1 MTQMPELGE
10 EKWPEIRKIKAS
22 RNTGWEYFGNLVKL
36 VLREVGEEKTCQILA
51 SFMAENAERYV
62 KSGME
67 GFGIEGND
75 AWALA
80 NYFKLSTGDIIGYK
94 TELVKESPEKVI
106 YHLYPPC
113 LWFPELDIPSSLC
126 ERGFM
131 NFERTAAQL
140 INPRIK
146 VTPTRIMTAGDT
158 CCEVVL
164 EEMS

>member
-1 MTQMPELGE
+1 MTQMPELGG

-80 NYFKLSTGDIIGYK
+80 SYFKLSTGDIIGYK
-94 TELVKESPEKVI
+94 TELVKESPKKVI
-106 YHLYPPC
+106 YRLYPPC

-146 VTPTRIMTAGDT
+146 VTPTRIMTAGDS
-158 CCEVVL
+158 CCEVVF
-164 EEMS
+164 EEVN